1 MTKKEL
7 IFANLFQGT
16 AYGPGSQ
23 YVSSVVYDSREAEE
37 GSAFVCIAGEKHDG
51 HLFIEQAIQNGANTI
66 IGTKSEKLH
75 MYSTFYNDK
84 SFICV
89 PETRIALAQ
98 LASTIY
104 DSPSN
109 SLYTI
114 GVTGTNGKTT
124 VSSFLY
130 SLLNDLR
137 VPTGSLGT
145 AGIWDD
151 EKKTEFK
158 QTVPTTPEAPDIH
171 RVLHYFRKREMNA
184 AIIEST
190 SIAIEQ
196 KRLATINFDVAVH
209 TNLTPEHLEFHG
221 TMEAYKQA
229 KMKLF
234 DQSKSAIVNTDD
246 PQMAEELIRGFKG
259 TLITYGIEEPAD
271 ISAKEIRTTMEG
283 TSFTLRLFNEEY
295 HIHAPIYGT
304 YNVSNFLAAVAVCCQ
319 MGYSAEQIL
328 SVVSTIQS
336 PEGRFQIVENEAPF
350 QIVLDYAHTPDAL
363 FNILNAVQHIPYRN
377 LIVMITGVGLR
388 DPKKRPLMAE
398 VAEGMANKI
407 VVSVD
412 QPGHADRQEVVDDVL
427 KGFKD
432 PSASHIHSVLHREEA
447 IHYAFDLAEPG
458 DLVLLT
464 GIGFGGYQVI
474 GDEKVP
480 YSEIKVIEDY
490 FENFF
495 CNKQALCES

>member
-1 MTKKEL
+1 MTNKEV
-7 IFANLFQGT
+7 IFENLFQGIV
-16 AYGPGSQ
+16 YGPSSQ
-23 YVSSVVYDSREAEE
+23 YISSVVYDSREA
-37 GSAFVCIAGEKHDG
+37 GVDDAFVCIAGEKHDG
-51 HLFIEQAIQNGANTI
+51 HRFIEQAIQNGANTI
-66 IGTKSEKLH
+66 IGTESKKLRI
-75 MYSTFYNDK
+75 YSSIYKDI
-84 SFICV
+84 SFISV
-89 PETRIALAQ
+89 PETRPALAQ
-98 LASTIY
+98 LASYIY

-130 SLLNDLR
+130 SLLNDLGKR
-137 VPTGSLGT
+137 TGSLGT
-145 AGIWDD
+145 SGIWDD
-151 EKKTEFK
+151 ERKTEYK

-171 RVLHYFRKREMNA
+171 RVLHYFRQREMDA

-234 DQSKSAIVNTDD
+234 AQAKRAIVNADD
-246 PQMAEELIRGFKG
+246 PQMAGELIRDFKG
-259 TLITYGIEEPAD
+259 PLITYGIEESAD
-271 ISAKEIRTTMEG
+271 VSAKEIHTTLEG
-283 TSFTLRLFNEEY
+283 TSFKLNLFGKEY
-295 HIHAPIYGT
+295 QVHAPIFGT
-304 YNVSNFLAAVAVCCQ
+304 YNVSNFLAAVAVCHQ
-319 MGYSAEQIL
+319 MDYPVERIL
-328 SVVSTIQS
+328 SVVSAIKS

-363 FNILNAVQHIPYRN
+363 YNILNAVHHIPYRN

-398 VAEGMANKI
+398 TAEGMAEEI

-412 QPGHADRQEVVDDVL
+412 QPGHANRQEVINDVF
-427 KGFKD
+427 KGFNE
-432 PSASHIHSVLHREEA
+432 PLSSQIHSVLYREEA

-458 DLVLLT
+458 DMVLLT

-480 YSEIKVIEDY
+480 YSELQVIEDY
-490 FENFF
+490 FDKDSCE
-495 CNKQALCES
+495 KRAVCES